1 MFYDAAAQT
10 TGANPTQ
17 RSSTA
22 ADKAYSVDIKNKL
35 RSNVA
40 YDDRSDGV
48 ENPSVVYLVHL
59 LPTGDVMSVD
69 RVRSS
74 GLPDFDS
81 AVQRGIWKASPLP
94 KRRDGK
100 VEHALVVEYWMKD
113 QSQAGTVA
121 K

>member
-1 MFYDAAAQT
+1 
-10 TGANPTQ
+10 
-17 RSSTA
+17 
-22 ADKAYSVDIKNKL
+22 
-35 RSNVA
+35 
-40 YDDRSDGV
+40 
-48 ENPSVVYLVHL
+48 
-59 LPTGDVMSVD
+59 
-69 RVRSS
+69 VRSS